1 MDTMKKG
8 REFRTIQ
15 IPEWMDAAISDLA
28 AKHKRN
34 TDVEIEFLVKA
45 AIEHSPKPGSG
56 PDPAPG
62 LQEVVMV
69 AKGGRR

>member
-8 REFRTIQ
+8 KEFRTIQ

-34 TDVEIEFLVKA
+34 MNGEIAFLVKTA
-45 AIEHSPKPGSG
+45 VERSPKPGSR
-56 PDPAPG
+56 PDPASV
-62 LQEVVMV
+62 LREAELR
-69 AKGGRR
+69 AKGGSL